1 MIYFL
6 YICDPVFVDS
16 KVVVMEKY
24 KEEKT
29 EAGKDVVEEPLIRF
43 PAVNPDPCKR
53 YAYAD
58 YLCWTDDIR
67 RELIDGIVYVMSA
80 PRRIHAGITSNTL
93 FPLIGFVKR
102 RKEKCKVYHLK
113 AREQGHR
120 VL

>member
-1 MIYFL
+1 
-6 YICDPVFVDS
+6 
-16 KVVVMEKY
+16 MEKY